1 MSFDEADIHRALD
14 EEEYYPFFQ
23 PLVEL
28 RTGQLAGFELLA
40 RWIHPRLG
48 TISPDNFIPVLETS
62 GRINELTIQ
71 LLKKALTS
79 SSVFTKSLRL
89 AVNLAPHQLL
99 DTTLPAKIVATAAL
113 YGFSLDCLTIEITES
128 ALLFDLPRSQTVARD
143 LISLGCHLALDDFGT
158 GHSSLKHLQALP
170 FDEIKVDRSFVGTM
184 TTNRDSRKIVAG
196 VVGLGQ
202 SLGLLTVA
210 EGVETVEEARIL
222 LWLGC
227 DLGQGWLYGKPAAV
241 EEIPRMISAAPQIY
255 SPYMPAPTEGSSVMS
270 LETLP
275 AQRLAQLQAVYDGAP
290 VGLCFLDR
298 NLRYISLN
306 RHLAEMNGK
315 PITEHLGKTP
325 AEMVPAIFPSI
336 EPFIRRALRGEPVT
350 GVEIHRPPANAGG
363 DDRTLLASYQPARDE
378 AGEILGVS
386 IAIVDI
392 TARKRAEEALSEI
405 EEHHSSMIKHNPHIL
420 WVLDD
425 RGKVIEASPRWETV
439 TGLTHEQTIGDGW
452 MQALHPDDVAPT
464 IRAIEELYRTG
475 QDIDI
480 EYRVHKP
487 DGEWRLMRSHGS
499 PSFGSSGE
507 VFRVYGS
514 VDDIEYPKRTEKALL
529 NTQAQLQSVLESI
542 PVGVIIADS
551 PEGNVVSVNPVAKQ
565 IFGDAI
571 KPGQT
576 LADYGKW
583 GALRANGEHLKQ
595 EDYPLSCAIIHG
607 ESTVTENVFFMRGA
621 GKRTKVKL
629 SGKPIRENDGQI
641 SGGVMFIEELKSTK
655 LNS

>member
-1 MSFDEADIHRALD
+1 MSFDESDIHRALA
-14 EEEYYPFFQ
+14 EEEFYPFFQ

-40 RWIHPRLG
+40 RWLHPQQG
-48 TISPDNFIPVLETS
+48 TIFPDDFIPQLEAS

-71 LLKKALTS
+71 LLKKAFTS

-89 AVNLAPHQLL
+89 AVNLSTHQLL
-99 DTTLPAKIVATAAL
+99 DTTLPAQMEATAAR
-113 YGFSLDCLTIEITES
+113 YSFELDRLTIEITES
-128 ALLFDLPRSQTVARD
+128 ALLFDLPRSRSVAWD
-143 LISLGCHLALDDFGT
+143 FISQGCHLALDDFGT
-158 GHSSLKHLQALP
+158 GHSSLTHLQALP
-170 FDEIKVDRSFVGTM
+170 FDEIKVDKSFVGTM
-184 TTNRDSRKIVAG
+184 ATNRNSRKIVAA

-227 DLGQGWLYGKPAAV
+227 DLGQGWLYGKAAAAD
-241 EEIPRMISAAPQIY
+241 EMPSMISAKPQIY
-255 SPYMPAPTEGSSVMS
+255 SPYMPSPTEGSSMMS

-315 PITEHLGKTP
+315 PIKEHLGKTP
-325 AEMVPAIFPSI
+325 AEMVPQIFIRI
-336 EPFIRRALRGEPVT
+336 EPFIRRALRGEPVN
-350 GVEIHRPPANAGG
+350 GIEIHRPAPNAGG

-392 TARKRAEEALSEI
+392 TARKRAEEALIEI
-405 EEHHSSMIKHNPHIL
+405 EEHHSSMIRHNPHIL
-420 WVLDD
+420 WVLDEM
-425 RGKVIEASPRWETV
+425 GKVIEASPRWETL

-452 MQALHPDDVAPT
+452 MKALHADDVAPT
-464 IRAIEELYRTG
+464 IRAIEEVYRTG
-475 QDIDI
+475 HDIDI
-480 EYRVHKP
+480 EYRVHTL
-487 DGEWRLMRSHGS
+487 DGEWKQMRSHGS
-499 PSFGSSGE
+499 PTFGPSGE

-514 VDDIEYPKRTEKALL
+514 VDDIEYPKRTEKALQ
-529 NTQAQLQSVLESI
+529 NTQAQLQSVLDAIS
-542 PVGVIIADS
+542 VGVIIAGS
-551 PEGNVVSVNPVAKQ
+551 PQGNVVSVSPAAKR

-576 LADYGKW
+576 VADCGGWGVFRAKGKQLQ
-583 GALRANGEHLKQ
+583 AE
-595 EDYPLSCAIIHG
+595 EYPLYRAINRA
-607 ESTVTENVFFMRGA
+607 EETAAENVFCMRG
-621 GKRTKVKL
+621 GKRIKVKL
-629 SGKPIRENDGQI
+629 SGRPIYGDKGQI
-641 SGGVMFIEELKSTK
+641 SGGVMFIEEI
-655 LNS
+655 